1 MMTGNEYQ
9 KKATKSAI
17 YPDIGNNFIYPAL
30 GLAGE
35 SGEVCDKIKK
45 VLRDDGG
52 KFTPMTKLAIAKEIG
67 DVMWY
72 IAALCNELGFELDEI
87 MDMNIEK
94 LLDRIARGVRGGSGD
109 DR

>member
-1 MMTGNEYQ
+1 MTGNEYQ
-9 KKATKSAI
+9 ERATKSAI
-17 YPDIGNNFIYPAL
+17 YPDIGNNITYPAL

-52 KFTPMTKLAIAKEIG
+52 KFTEATKLALMKEIG
-67 DVMWY
+67 DVLWY
-72 IAALCNELGFELDEI
+72 VAALCNELDFTIEDVMET
-87 MDMNIEK
+87 NIRK
-94 LLDRIARGVRGGSGD
+94 LQDRIARGVRGGSGD